1 MISKQHINN
10 IFTKKE
16 INYFWILF
24 VGIFFTSILDVIS
37 FGIIIPVFNIIF
49 LDKVPLIS
57 LYFINIK
64 DLQVT
69 FNLKIILLAFF
80 VSIFYLKNILIIIF
94 NFFFIDFFR
103 NIHNRIS
110 NDLFS
115 NFLNQ
120 SYDSFLK
127 KSSENFLQKVNNDV
141 ALLNAFLIA
150 FINFLIEFIFLI
162 LISLFLLIINYKIFL
177 ICFISFFFILLI
189 YYKLFQNRLKKWS
202 NTYRN
207 SIGDLQ
213 SLIIEGTQG
222 FKDIILYDLKSFFI
236 KKFHSRLNDST
247 KTMLRIDFLN
257 NIQKYW
263 LELVAF
269 SVLTISLIYFVITH
283 YDVKK
288 LIPVFGLFTVV
299 MFRLLISFNKIIN
312 SLHTLKFNYPSF
324 IAISKEFSE
333 FQNNND
339 HAVSSK
345 EKIIFNNSIE
355 IKNVKFSYLKNS
367 IFTNINFKINKG
379 DCIAIVGENGS
390 GKTTLLNLIAGLTKP
405 NEGQIIIDNNF
416 DIYSNNN
423 LWFQNLSYVQQS
435 IFLMDTTLKQNIIL
449 TSEDKIDVKKFDNV
463 LNALKLEDFF
473 IKLPDGLDTKVGING
488 ISLSGGQKQIVSL
501 ARALYRSG
509 DIIILDEA
517 TSALD
522 ADMIKLVKN
531 LILSFKGTKT
541 IIMVTHNLDY
551 FLSCFDKII
560 KIENKGVK
568 ILKE

>member
-1 MISKQHINN
+1 MISKQNINI

-16 INYFWILF
+16 INYFWILLI
-24 VGIFFTSILDVIS
+24 GIFFTSILDVIS
-37 FGIIIPVFNIIF
+37 FGIIIPIFNIIF
-49 LDKVPLIS
+49 LDQVPPIS

-80 VSIFYLKNILIIIF
+80 ISIFYLKNILIIIF

-120 SYDSFLK
+120 SYASFLK

-141 ALLNAFLIA
+141 TLLNAFLIA
-150 FINFLIEFIFLI
+150 FMNFLIEFIFLI
-162 LISLFLLIINYKIFL
+162 LISVLLLIINYKIFL
-177 ICFISFFFILLI
+177 ICFISFFFILFI

-202 NTYRN
+202 NTHRN
-207 SIGDLQ
+207 STGDLQ
-213 SLIIEGTQG
+213 NLIIEGTQG

-247 KTMLRIDFLN
+247 KTQLRIDFLI

-263 LELVAF
+263 LELLAF
-269 SVLTISLIYFVITH
+269 SVLTISLIYFVITN
-283 YDVKK
+283 YEVKK

-299 MFRLLISFNKIIN
+299 MFRLLISINKIIN

-324 IAISKEFSE
+324 IAISREFSD
-333 FQNNND
+333 FKYNND

-345 EKIIFNNSIE
+345 EKIVFNNSIE

-379 DCIAIVGENGS
+379 DCLAIVGENGS

-405 NEGQIIIDNNF
+405 NEGQIIIDNIF
-416 DIYSNNN
+416 DIYSNNDM
-423 LWFQNLSYVQQS
+423 WFQNLSYVQQN
-435 IFLMDTTLKQNIIL
+435 IFLMDMTLKQNIIL
-449 TSEDKIDVKKFDNV
+449 TSDDKTDVKKFDEIVNT
-463 LNALKLEDFF
+463 LKLEDVFT
-473 IKLPDGLDTKVGING
+473 KLPDGLDTKVGING

-501 ARALYRSG
+501 ARALYKNS
-509 DIIILDEA
+509 DIIVFDEA

-522 ADMIKLVKN
+522 SNMSELVKN
-531 LILSFKGTKT
+531 LILSLKGKKT
-541 IIMVTHNLDY
+541 IVMATHNLDY

-560 KIENKGVK
+560 EVENKGVK
-568 ILKE
+568 ILKG